1 MMLQSLYAACAF
13 AIYGICDWALTSATE
28 FFLHLMGLA

>member
-13 AIYGICDWALTSATE
+13 AIYGVCDWALTSVTE
-28 FFLHLMGLA
+28 FILHLLGVA